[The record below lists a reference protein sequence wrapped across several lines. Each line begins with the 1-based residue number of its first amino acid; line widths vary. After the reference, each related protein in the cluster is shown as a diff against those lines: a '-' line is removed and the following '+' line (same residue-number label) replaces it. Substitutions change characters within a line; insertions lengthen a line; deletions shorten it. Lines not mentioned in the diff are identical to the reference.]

1 MSTSMYENRIVRPI
15 LVKQPSTVVLDLI
28 QNTDDPVGIGVVE
41 STGAEFCLHL
51 WLKVA
56 AAVGIGNQYLIA
68 NPRYGIELIYPASGI
83 QGILFSLPY
92 FIRMLTS
99 KERSEQLNSE
109 NREDNLVQQPWKPA
123 YSE

>member
-1 MSTSMYENRIVRPI
+1 MYENRIVRPI
-15 LVKQPSTVVLDLI
+15 LVKQRSTVVLDLI

-56 AAVGIGNQYLIA
+56 AVGIRNQYWIA
-68 NPRYGIELIYPASGI
+68 DARYGIGLIYPASGI
-83 QGILFSLPY
+83 QGIHSSLPY
-92 FIRMLTS
+92 LVRMLTS

-109 NREDNLVQQPWKPA
+109 NQEDNLVQQPWKPA
-123 YSE
+123 YSG

>member
-1 MSTSMYENRIVRPI
+1 MSTSVYENRIVRPI

-28 QNTDDPVGIGVVE
+28 QNTDDPVGIGVME
-41 STGAEFCLHL
+41 STGAESCLHP

-56 AAVGIGNQYLIA
+56 VVGIGF
-68 NPRYGIELIYPASGI
+68 IYPASGI
-83 QGILFSLPY
+83 QGILSSLPY